1 MDLEQHR
8 HIAETRIGKRARH
21 ARHRAFYQVGAG
33 ALDRGVDRGA
43 LAALPLV
50 LARRLDARE
59 PGFPPEQR
67 FGIAALARALQRVAD
82 IVRNARKTLE
92 IAGDQRLRLV
102 GCYFEPA
109 GETPAR
115 DAVEDREID
124 RRSEEHTSELQSLMR
139 ISYAVFCL
147 KKNKNKS

>member
-8 HIAETRIGKRARH
+8 HIAETRISKRARH

-59 PGFPPEQR
+59 QGFPPEQR
-67 FGIAALARALQRVAD
+67 FGVDALARALQRVAE
-82 IVRNARKTLE
+82 IVRNAWTTPEL
-92 IAGDQRLRLV
+92 ADDQRRAPIGRYL
-102 GCYFEPA
+102 
-109 GETPAR
+109 
-115 DAVEDREID
+115 DAER
-124 RRSEEHTSELQSLMR
+124 
-139 ISYAVFCL
+139 
-147 KKNKNKS
+147 

>member
-59 PGFPPEQR
+59 PLFPPQPR
-67 FGIAALARALQRVAD
+67 LGIAALARALQRVPEL
-82 IVRNARKTLE
+82 VRTARKTLD
-92 IAGDQRLRLV
+92 IAGDYRLRPLR
-102 GCYFEPA
+102 CYFKPA
-109 GETPAR
+109 DAAPTR
-115 DAVEDREID
+115 DT
-124 RRSEEHTSELQSLMR
+124 SEELETSHPSQANGR
-139 ISYAVFCL
+139 VCTP
-147 KKNKNKS
+147 